1 MRMILTL
8 AAVAML
14 AGCTQGNW
22 NSKNSMMSFSF
33 DTGFISRAFSH
44 NGGSK
49 AMPPSTPRSQG
60 VRQPLLF
67 RTHDQ

>member
-22 NSKNSMMSFSF
+22 NPENTTMSFSF
-33 DTGFISRAFSH
+33 DTGFISRAFSN

-49 AMPPSTPRSQG
+49 AMAPAHREAKQVALDG
-60 VRQPLLF
+60 VKDR
-67 RTHDQ
+67 R

>member
-14 AGCTQGNW
+14 AGCTPGKW
-22 NSKNSMMSFSF
+22 NSENTTMSFSF

-49 AMPPSTPRSQG
+49 ALAPAHREADQVALDG
-60 VRQPLLF
+60 VRI
-67 RTHDQ
+67 RR

>member
-1 MRMILTL
+1 MRMILAL

-22 NSKNSMMSFSF
+22 NPDKTTMSFAF
-33 DTGFISRAFSH
+33 DTGFISRAFGH

-49 AMPPSTPRSQG
+49 AMPPAHLEANQVALDGIKDR
-60 VRQPLLF
+60 R
-67 RTHDQ
+67 